1 MYRRI
6 SVENIKDIINQFDY
20 DGSQLD
26 CRVFGSGHINTTY
39 LLTFDDGGIARK
51 YVLQQVNPHVFKNID
66 SLMENIFK
74 VTSYLRSEIRKNG
87 GDENREALHYIK
99 TRDGKKYYVASD
111 GSYYRSYVFVEN
123 SVTYN
128 TVENPQLFK
137 ASGIAFGRFQSL
149 LSDFPADSLVE
160 TIPDFHNTEKRYNT
174 EFLPALEA
182 DAKGRAAECKAE
194 IEFIKA
200 RKDYCSRL
208 VDLQAQGAIPTRV
221 THNDTKLNNV
231 LFDKDSGKA
240 ICVIDLDTVMPG
252 LALYDFGDSI
262 RFGANTAAE
271 DEADLS
277 RVSVNLENFKAY
289 AEGFLSEAGNS
300 LNETEKTNLAF
311 ASLIMTFECGMRF
324 LTDYLNGDVYF
335 KTNYPEHNLV
345 RAKNQLA
352 LVADMEKHLAEMEEI
367 INSL

>member
-1 MYRRI
+1 MEKI
-6 SVENIKDIINQFDY
+6 NDIINQFEY
-20 DGSQLD
+20 DGTLKD

-39 LLTFDDGGIARK
+39 LLTFDDNGNECK
-51 YVLQQVNPHVFKNID
+51 YILQQVNPNVFKDIE

-74 VTSYLRSEIRKNG
+74 VTSYLRDEIINCG
-87 GDENREALHYIK
+87 GDANREALHYIK
-99 TRDGKKYYVASD
+99 TKSGKNYFVADD

-123 SVTYN
+123 STTYN
-128 TVENPQLFK
+128 SVENSELFK
-137 ASGIAFGRFQSL
+137 ASGIAFGKFQRL
-149 LSDFPADSLVE
+149 LSDFPADTLVE
-160 TIPDFHNTEKRYNT
+160 TIPDFHNTAKRYET
-174 EFLPALEA
+174 EFLPALNA
-182 DAKGRAAECKAE
+182 DVMGRAADCADE

-200 RKDYCSRL
+200 RRAYCSRL
-208 VDLQAQGAIPTRV
+208 VDLQAQGKIPTRV

-262 RFGANTAAE
+262 RFGANTAVE

-277 RVSVNLENFKAY
+277 KVSVNLDYFKAY
-289 AEGFLSEAGNS
+289 AEGFLSEAGHS
-300 LNETEKTNLAF
+300 LNDTEKSNLAF
-311 ASLIMTFECGMRF
+311 ASLLMTFECGMRF

-335 KTNYPEHNLV
+335 KTAYPEHNLV

-352 LVADMEKHLAEMEEI
+352 LVADMEKHLPEMEAI

>member
-1 MYRRI
+1 MDKI
-6 SVENIKDIINQFDY
+6 NEIINQFEFS
-20 DGSQLD
+20 GNLKE
-26 CRVFGSGHINTTY
+26 CRLFGSGHINNTY
-39 LLTFDDGGIARK
+39 LLTFEDGGKAQK
-51 YVLQQVNPHVFKNID
+51 YILQQVNPNVFKDIE

-74 VTSYLRSEIRKNG
+74 VTSYLRNEIRNVG

-99 TRDGKKYYVASD
+99 TKDDKNFFVAVD

-123 SVTYN
+123 SITYN
-128 TVENPQLFK
+128 SVENPELFK
-137 ASGIAFGRFQSL
+137 ASGKAFGRFQKL
-149 LSDFPADSLVE
+149 LSDFPAETLAE
-160 TIPDFHNTEKRYNT
+160 TIPDFHNTQKRYDT
-174 EFLPALEA
+174 EFIPAVEA
-182 DAKGRAAECKAE
+182 DVAGRAASCADE

-208 VDLQAQGAIPTRV
+208 VNMQAQGVIPTRV

-231 LFDKDSGKA
+231 LFDKDSGRA

-277 RVSVNLENFKAY
+277 KVSVNLDYFKAY
-289 AEGFLSEAGNS
+289 AQGFLSEAGDS
-300 LNETEKTNLAF
+300 LNPAEKQQLAF
-311 ASLIMTFECGMRF
+311 ASLLMTFECGMRF

-335 KTNYPEHNLV
+335 KTDYPEHNLV

-352 LVADMEKHLAEMEEI
+352 LVADMEKHLPEMEEI